1 MAFGSDHF
9 RSPFGAFGQLGEQG
23 RWAGTR
29 SGGLNLAVGWVRS
42 SDPEGEVGRGPHPHP
57 KLEWR
62 SHRPPAWCLGVG
74 GVPQQLWWGGS
85 QGWRAKSGGVAAVLS
100 ARCRS
105 SDVLALQSAG
115 SVRFEQFGQDRCGA
129 VIRRRRSGEGP
140 THTQNWNG
148 GLTGL
153 PLGVC
158 LGVGGVPHQLDGG
171 GRVRVS
177 DLCRPERSSN
187 TQSRILV
194 LDDFCV
200 RK

>member
-1 MAFGSDHF
+1 MMG
-9 RSPFGAFGQLGEQG
+9 
-23 RWAGTR
+23 
-29 SGGLNLAVGWVRS
+29 
-42 SDPEGEVGRGPHPHP
+42 
-57 KLEWR
+57 
-62 SHRPPAWCLGVG
+62 
-74 GVPQQLWWGGS
+74 
-85 QGWRAKSGGVAAVLS
+85 
-100 ARCRS
+100 

-129 VIRRRRSGEGP
+129 VSRRRRSGEGP

-158 LGVGGVPHQLDGG
+158 VFGGVGGVPHQLDGG
-171 GRVRVS
+171 GRVRVV
-177 DLCRPERSSN
+177 DLCRRDDAAD
-187 TQSRILV
+187 TQSRTAL